1 MAPISRRGNPITE
14 RAVIPSP
21 ITAAH
26 LALSFAESALA
37 RLEFVTV
44 TEPLLAPVSDAAAYV
59 VAQLELYFRNPLWPF
74 DLPLLPQ
81 GSEFQQRV
89 WQALREIPAGSTVTY
104 GQLAWRLES
113 SARAVGSACRANP
126 VPIIVPCHRVV
137 SATGMGGF
145 MGQVVGPQIAIKEW
159 LLQHEQRRVAGDATL

>member
-1 MAPISRRGNPITE
+1 MSRRGIQITE
-14 RAVIPSP
+14 RVVIPSL
-21 ITAAH
+21 ITGSH
-26 LALSFAESALA
+26 LSLSFAEGALA
-37 RLEFVTV
+37 RLEFVAA
-44 TEPLLAPVSDAAAYV
+44 TEQLRVPVSDAAAYV
-59 VAQLELYFRNPLWPF
+59 VAQLELYFRNPRWPF

-89 WQALREIPAGSTVTY
+89 WQALREIPAGSKVTY

-137 SATGMGGF
+137 SAMGVGGF

-159 LLQHEQRRVAGDATL
+159 LLQHEQREMA